1 MFLIVIGVT
10 IFIVW
15 FYILF
20 GRGWMLAKWPD
31 QVGWWHTIED
41 NLWAKSRT
49 ILGAR
54 LYWVGGAVIAL
65 HDLAAA
71 AGVDFTPILTQL
83 GEFIPPAY
91 RGLALSAAIALTGIL
106 FEYLRRTT
114 TVPVAD
120 IGSKN

>member
-10 IFIVW
+10 IFVVW

-20 GRGWMLAKWPD
+20 VREWMVAKWPD

-41 NLWAKSRT
+41 NLWAESRT

-54 LYWVGGAVIAL
+54 LYWVGGAIIAL

-71 AGVDFTPILTQL
+71 AGVDWTPILTQL
-83 GEFIPPAY
+83 TTLIPEQY
-91 RGLALSAAIALTGIL
+91 RGLALAAAIAITGLL
-106 FEYLRRTT
+106 FEYLRRQTT
-114 TVPVAD
+114 TS
-120 IGSKN
+120 IGEKT